1 MTQKE
6 LFDIGYA
13 PVTGRITFGVAAKT
27 PAPPLPAFAP
37 GSETSRQ
44 AAIAKYDAGSSP
56 SQREMIY
63 RLIMFAGDKGQT
75 REEIAEKLDLSGDT
89 VRPRICELL
98 GAAKGWPDALI
109 KRSGKTRATK
119 SGLKAEVL
127 VVTNDKK

>member
-6 LFDIGYA
+6 LFNIGYA

-89 VRPRICELL
+89 VRPRVKELL
-98 GAAKGWPDALI
+98 GEAKGWPDALV
-109 KRSGKTRATK
+109 KRNGETRKTK

-127 VVTNDKK
+127 VIV

>member
-6 LFDIGYA
+6 LFNISYA
-13 PVTGRITFGVAAKT
+13 PVTGKVAFT
-27 PAPPLPAFAP
+27 PPQARDPLPTFAP

-89 VRPRICELL
+89 VRPRCKELL
-98 GAAKGWPDALI
+98 GEMQSWPDALV
-109 KRSGKTRATK
+109 KRSGETRATK

-127 VVTNDKK
+127 VVINDKK

>member
-6 LFDIGYA
+6 LFDISYA
-13 PVTGRITFGVAAKT
+13 PVTGKVAFT
-27 PAPPLPAFAP
+27 PPQAHDPLPTFAP

-89 VRPRICELL
+89 VRPRVKELL
-98 GAAKGWPDALI
+98 GEAKGWPDALI
-109 KRSGKTRATK
+109 KRSGETRATK
-119 SGLKAEVL
+119 SGLRAEVL
-127 VVTNDKK
+127 LIV

>member
-6 LFDIGYA
+6 LFNISYA
-13 PVTGRITFGVAAKT
+13 PVTGKVAFT
-27 PAPPLPAFAP
+27 PPQARDPLPAFAP
-37 GSETSRQ
+37 GSETSRR

-63 RLIMFAGDKGQT
+63 RLIMFAGEKGQT

-89 VRPRICELL
+89 VRPRCKELL
-98 GAAKGWPDALI
+98 GEMQSWPDALI

-127 VVTNDKK
+127 VVI